1 MDNGILT
8 VSQINKYLY
17 LKVNSDANLKSK
29 LIKGEISNFKYH
41 EKTGCIFFT
50 LKDSE
55 SSIKAIMYRS
65 AAEKLKAKIEDGMS
79 VVVVASVTLYERDG
93 NCQLSV
99 MDIQPIGEGKINAEF
114 ERLKKKLYDEG
125 LCDEERKR
133 PLPEFPRKIGLITA
147 RGSAA
152 EKDVI
157 SNLERRYPIGEIVV
171 FPVLVQGENAPLSIK
186 DAIISASK
194 SDCDVLIL
202 ARGGGSNEDLS
213 CFNTEIVAR
222 AVAES
227 SIPIITAVGHEIDT
241 TLVDYVSDKR
251 AATPTAAAEFVA
263 PDKKR
268 LLDILQNYMNMLY
281 NYTLENISSCERK
294 YINISNNFA
303 LLGIDKKLAINEEK
317 LELNGYKLSRLACD
331 KINRLSSL
339 IETKEAELKQMNPM
353 LILSRGYSVVTKD
366 AKIVSSTD
374 NLSIGDTVEVELG
387 RGKFV
392 AKITEIGE

>member
-8 VSQINKYLY
+8 VSEINRYLAF
-17 LKVNSDANLKSK
+17 KVNSDNNLKSK
-29 LIKGEISNFKYH
+29 LIKGEVSNFKLH

-50 LKDSE
+50 LKDRE
-55 SSIKAIMYRS
+55 SSIKAVMYRS
-65 AAEKLKAKIEDGMS
+65 YVEKLKVNIEDGMS
-79 VVVVASVTLYERDG
+79 VIVSASVTLYERDG

-99 MDIQPIGEGKINAEF
+99 TDIQPSGVGKINAEL
-114 ERLKKKLYDEG
+114 ELLKQKLYSEG

-186 DAIISASK
+186 EAIISASK
-194 SDCDVLIL
+194 SDCNVLIL

-227 SIPIITAVGHEIDT
+227 SIPMITAVGHEIDT

-251 AATPTAAAEFVA
+251 AATPTAAAELVA

-294 YINISNNFA
+294 YSNISNNFA
-303 LLGIDKKLAINEEK
+303 LLGIDKKLTINEEK
-317 LELNGYKLSRLACD
+317 LELSRYKLSRLTYD
-331 KINRLSSL
+331 KINHLASL
-339 IETKEAELKQMNPM
+339 LETKEAELKQLNPM

>member
-1 MDNGILT
+1 MNNGILT

-79 VVVVASVTLYERDG
+79 VIVVASVTLYERDG

-133 PLPEFPRKIGLITA
+133 PLPEFPKKIGLITA

-186 DAIISASK
+186 EAIISASK

-227 SIPIITAVGHEIDT
+227 SIPMITAVGHEIDT

-251 AATPTAAAEFVA
+251 AATPTAAAELVA

-294 YINISNNFA
+294 YSNISNNFA
-303 LLGIDKKLAINEEK
+303 LLGIDKKLTINEEK
-317 LELNGYKLSRLACD
+317 LELSGYKLSRLTYD
-331 KINRLSSL
+331 KINHLASL
-339 IETKEAELKQMNPM
+339 LETKEAELKQLNPM

>member
-1 MDNGILT
+1 MDSGILT
-8 VSQINKYLY
+8 VSQINKYLFY
-17 LKVNSDANLKSK
+17 KIDADANLKSK
-29 LIKGEISNFKYH
+29 LVKGEVSNCRYH

-79 VVVVASVTLYERDG
+79 VIVVASVTLYERDG
-93 NCQLSV
+93 TCQLSV

-114 ERLKKKLYDEG
+114 ERLKKKLCDEG
-125 LCDEERKR
+125 LCSEERKR
-133 PLPEFPRKIGLITA
+133 PLPEFPKKIGLITA

-152 EKDVI
+152 EKDVL
-157 SNLERRYPIGEIVV
+157 STLETRYPIGEIVI

-186 DAIISASK
+186 DGIVCASK

-222 AVAES
+222 AVAEA
-227 SIPIITAVGHEIDT
+227 SIPIITAIGHEIDT

-251 AATPTAAAEFVA
+251 AATPTAAAQIVA

-268 LLDILQNYMNMLY
+268 LFDILQNGMNMLY

-294 YINISNNFA
+294 YSNVSNNFA
-303 LLGIDKKLAINEEK
+303 LLGIDKKLVLNEEK
-317 LELNGYKLSRLACD
+317 LRLSEYKLSKITSD
-331 KINRLSSL
+331 KINYLSSL
-339 IETKEAELKQMNPM
+339 IETKEAEFKQLDPM
-353 LILSRGYSVVTKD
+353 LILARGYSVVTKD
-366 AKIVSSTD
+366 AKIVSSSD
-374 NLSIGDTVEVELG
+374 NLSIGDTVEVKLG
-387 RGKFV
+387 KGKFI

>member
-50 LKDSE
+50 LKDNE

-65 AAEKLKAKIEDGMS
+65 CAENLKVKIEDGMS
-79 VVVVASVTLYERDG
+79 VIVVANVTLYEHDG

-99 MDIQPIGEGKINAEF
+99 TDIQPNGKGKINAEL
-114 ERLKKKLYDEG
+114 ELLKQKLYEEG

-133 PLPEFPRKIGLITA
+133 PLPEFPRKIGLITS

-171 FPVLVQGENAPLSIK
+171 FPVLVQGENAPLSIRN
-186 DAIISASK
+186 AIISASK

-213 CFNTEIVAR
+213 CFNTELVAR

-227 SIPIITAVGHEIDT
+227 SIPMITAIGHEIDT

-251 AATPTAAAEFVA
+251 APTPTAAAEFVA

-281 NYTLENISSCERK
+281 NYTLGNICSRERE
-294 YINISNNFA
+294 YNNISNHFA
-303 LLGIDKKLAINEEK
+303 LLGTDKKLALNEER
-317 LELNGYKLSRLACD
+317 LELSRYKLSKLTYDR
-331 KINRLSSL
+331 INHFNSL
-339 IETKEAELKQMNPM
+339 LENKEAELKQLNPM

-366 AKIVSSTD
+366 TKIVSSSD
-374 NLSIGDTVEVELG
+374 NLSAGDTVEVKLG
-387 RGKFV
+387 KGKFI

>member
-1 MDNGILT
+1 
-8 VSQINKYLY
+8 
-17 LKVNSDANLKSK
+17 
-29 LIKGEISNFKYH
+29 
-41 EKTGCIFFT
+41 
-50 LKDSE
+50 
-55 SSIKAIMYRS
+55 MYRS

-79 VVVVASVTLYERDG
+79 VIVVASVTLYERDG

-133 PLPEFPRKIGLITA
+133 PLPEFPKKIGLITA

-157 SNLERRYPIGEIVV
+157 SNLERRYPIGEIVL
-171 FPVLVQGENAPLSIK
+171 FPVLVQGENAPVSIK
-186 DAIISASK
+186 EAIISASK

-227 SIPIITAVGHEIDT
+227 SIPMITAVGHEIDT

-251 AATPTAAAEFVA
+251 AATPTAAAELVA

-268 LLDILQNYMNMLY
+268 LLYILQNYMNMLY

-294 YINISNNFA
+294 YSNVSNNFS
-303 LLGIDKKLAINEEK
+303 LLGIDKKLVLNEEK
-317 LELNGYKLSRLACD
+317 LRLSEYKLSKITSD
-331 KINRLSSL
+331 KINYLSSL
-339 IETKEAELKQMNPM
+339 IETKEAEFKQLDPM
-353 LILSRGYSVVTKD
+353 LILARGYSVVTKD

>member
-1 MDNGILT
+1 MNNGILT
-8 VSQINKYLY
+8 VSQINKYLSF
-17 LKVNSDANLKSK
+17 KINNDVNLKSK
-29 LIKGEISNFKYH
+29 LIKGEISNFKWH

-50 LKDSE
+50 LKDNE
-55 SSIKAIMYRS
+55 SSIKAIMYKS
-65 AAEKLKAKIEDGMS
+65 YADKLKVPIENGMS
-79 VVVVASVTLYERDG
+79 VIVIANVTFYERDG

-99 MDIQPIGEGKINAEF
+99 VDIQPCGMGIINAEL
-114 ERLKKKLYDEG
+114 ELLKQKLFNEG

-133 PLPEFPRKIGLITA
+133 PLPEFPNKIGLITA

-152 EKDVI
+152 EEDVI
-157 SNLERRYPIGEIVV
+157 SNLKRRYSIGRIVV
-171 FPVLVQGENAPLSIK
+171 FPVLVQGENAPKSIK

-227 SIPIITAVGHEIDT
+227 SVPIITAIGHEIDT

-251 AATPTAAAEFVA
+251 APTPTAAAEFVA

-268 LLDILQNYMNMLY
+268 LLDILQNYMNLLY
-281 NYTLENISSCERK
+281 NYTLENISSCERE
-294 YINISNNFA
+294 YNAISNSFA
-303 LLGIDKKLAINEEK
+303 LLGTEKKLSLSLEK
-317 LELNGYKLSRLACD
+317 LKHNEYKLLKLTSDR
-331 KINRLSSL
+331 INRLNSL
-339 IETKEAELKQMNPM
+339 LETKEAEFEQLNPM
-353 LILSRGYSVVTKD
+353 LILSRGYSVVSKD
-366 AKIVSSTD
+366 EKIISSTE
-374 NLSIGDTVEVELG
+374 NLSVGDTVEVTLG
-387 RGKFV
+387 KGKFF

>member
-8 VSQINKYLY
+8 VSQINKYLF
-17 LKVNSDANLKSK
+17 LKVNSDVNLKSK
-29 LIKGEISNFKYH
+29 LIKGEISNYRHH

-79 VVVVASVTLYERDG
+79 VIVVASVTLYERDG

-133 PLPEFPRKIGLITA
+133 PLPEFPKKIGLITA

-171 FPVLVQGENAPLSIK
+171 FPVLVQGENAPISIK
-186 DAIISASK
+186 EAIISASK

-227 SIPIITAVGHEIDT
+227 SVPMITAVGHEIDT

-251 AATPTAAAEFVA
+251 AATPTAAAELVA

-268 LLDILQNYMNMLY
+268 LLYILQNYMNVLY

-294 YINISNNFA
+294 YSNISNNFA
-303 LLGIDKKLAINEEK
+303 LLGIDKKLTINEEK
-317 LELNGYKLSRLACD
+317 LELSGYKLSRLTYD
-331 KINRLSSL
+331 KINHLASL
-339 IETKEAELKQMNPM
+339 LETKEAELKQLNPM

>member
-8 VSQINKYLY
+8 VSQINKYLF
-17 LKVNSDANLKSK
+17 LKLNSDANLKSK

-50 LKDSE
+50 LKDNE

-65 AAEKLKAKIEDGMS
+65 YAEKLKTKIEDGMS
-79 VVVVASVTLYERDG
+79 VIVIANITLYERDG

-99 MDIQPIGEGKINAEF
+99 IDIQPSGIGKINAEL
-114 ERLKKKLYDEG
+114 ELLKQKLYAEG

-133 PLPEFPRKIGLITA
+133 PLPEFPKKIGLITA

-157 SNLERRYPIGEIVV
+157 SNLERRYPIGEVV
-171 FPVLVQGENAPLSIK
+171 LFPVLVQGENAPLSIK
-186 DAIISASK
+186 EAIISASK

-227 SIPIITAVGHEIDT
+227 SIPMITAIGHEIDT

-251 AATPTAAAEFVA
+251 APTPTAAAEFVA

-281 NYTLENISSCERK
+281 NYTLENISACERK
-294 YINISNNFA
+294 YNNISNDFA
-303 LLGIDKKLAINEEK
+303 LLGIDKKLTLNEEK
-317 LELNGYKLSRLACD
+317 LRLSGYKLSKLTSDR
-331 KINRLSSL
+331 INCLNSL
-339 IETKEAELKQMNPM
+339 LETKEAEFRQLDPT

-366 AKIVSSTD
+366 TKIVYSSD
-374 NLSIGDTVEVELG
+374 NLSVGDEIEVKLG

>member
-8 VSQINKYLY
+8 VSQINKYLSF
-17 LKVNSDANLKSK
+17 KINNDVNLKSK
-29 LIKGEISNFKYH
+29 LIKGEISNFKWH

-50 LKDSE
+50 LKDNE
-55 SSIKAIMYRS
+55 SSIKAIMYKS
-65 AAEKLKAKIEDGMS
+65 YADKLKVPIENGMS
-79 VVVVASVTLYERDG
+79 VIVIANVTLYERDG

-99 MDIQPIGEGKINAEF
+99 VDIQPCGMGMINAEL
-114 ERLKKKLYDEG
+114 ELLKQKLFDEG

-133 PLPEFPRKIGLITA
+133 PLPEFPNKIGLITA

-152 EKDVI
+152 EEDVI
-157 SNLERRYPIGEIVV
+157 SNLKRRYPIGKIIV
-171 FPVLVQGENAPLSIK
+171 FPVLVQGENAPQSIK
-186 DAIISASK
+186 NAIISASK

-227 SIPIITAVGHEIDT
+227 SVPIITAIGHEIDT

-251 AATPTAAAEFVA
+251 APTPTAAAEFVA

-268 LLDILQNYMNMLY
+268 LLDILQNYMNLLY
-281 NYTLENISSCERK
+281 NYTLENISSCERE
-294 YINISNNFA
+294 YNAISNSFA
-303 LLGIDKKLAINEEK
+303 LLGTEKKLSLSLEK
-317 LELNGYKLSRLACD
+317 LKYNEYKLSKLISDR
-331 KINRLSSL
+331 INHLSSL
-339 IETKEAELKQMNPM
+339 LETKEAEFEQLNPM
-353 LILSRGYSVVTKD
+353 LILSRGYSVVSKD
-366 AKIVSSTD
+366 EKIVSSTD
-374 NLSIGDTVEVELG
+374 NLSVGDTVEVTLG
-387 RGKFV
+387 KGKFL

>member
-17 LKVNSDANLKSK
+17 LKVNSDTNLKSK

-125 LCDEERKR
+125 LCDEGRKR
-133 PLPEFPRKIGLITA
+133 PLPEFPKKIGLITA

-186 DAIISASK
+186 EAIISASK

-227 SIPIITAVGHEIDT
+227 SIPMITAVGHEIDT

-251 AATPTAAAEFVA
+251 AATPTAAAELVA

-294 YINISNNFA
+294 YSNISNNFA
-303 LLGIDKKLAINEEK
+303 LLGIDKKLTINEEK
-317 LELNGYKLSRLACD
+317 LELSEYKLSRLTYD
-331 KINRLSSL
+331 KINHLASL
-339 IETKEAELKQMNPM
+339 LETKEAELKQLNPM

-374 NLSIGDTVEVELG
+374 NLSIGDTIEVELG

>member
-50 LKDSE
+50 LKDTE

-133 PLPEFPRKIGLITA
+133 PLPEFPKKIGLITA

-171 FPVLVQGENAPLSIK
+171 FPVLVQGENAPISIK
-186 DAIISASK
+186 EAIISASK

-227 SIPIITAVGHEIDT
+227 SIPMITAVGHEIDT

-251 AATPTAAAEFVA
+251 AATPTAAAELVA

-294 YINISNNFA
+294 YSNISNNFA
-303 LLGIDKKLAINEEK
+303 LLGIDKKLTINEEK
-317 LELNGYKLSRLACD
+317 LELSGYKLSRLTYD
-331 KINRLSSL
+331 KINHLASL
-339 IETKEAELKQMNPM
+339 LETKEAELKQLNPM

>member
-1 MDNGILT
+1 MNNGILT

-133 PLPEFPRKIGLITA
+133 PLPEFPKKIGLITA

-227 SIPIITAVGHEIDT
+227 SIPMITAVGHEIDT

-294 YINISNNFA
+294 YSNISNNFA
-303 LLGIDKKLAINEEK
+303 LLGIDKKLAISEEK

-339 IETKEAELKQMNPM
+339 IETKEAELKQLNPM

-374 NLSIGDTVEVELG
+374 NLSIGDIVEVELG

>member
-8 VSQINKYLY
+8 VSQINKYLF
-17 LKVNSDANLKSK
+17 LKLNSDVNLKSK

-50 LKDSE
+50 LKDNE

-65 AAEKLKAKIEDGMS
+65 CAENLKVKIEDGMS
-79 VVVVASVTLYERDG
+79 VIVVANVTLYERDG

-99 MDIQPIGEGKINAEF
+99 TDIQPSGKGKINAEL
-114 ERLKKKLYDEG
+114 ELLKQKLYEEG

-133 PLPEFPRKIGLITA
+133 PLPEFPRKIGLITS

-171 FPVLVQGENAPLSIK
+171 FPVLVQGENAPLSIRN
-186 DAIISASK
+186 AIISASK

-213 CFNTEIVAR
+213 CFNTELVAR

-227 SIPIITAVGHEIDT
+227 SIPMITAIGHEIDT

-251 AATPTAAAEFVA
+251 APTPTAATEFVA

-281 NYTLENISSCERK
+281 NYTLGNICSRERE
-294 YINISNNFA
+294 YNNISNHFA
-303 LLGIDKKLAINEEK
+303 LLGTDKKLALNEER
-317 LELNGYKLSRLACD
+317 LELSRYKLSKLTYDR
-331 KINRLSSL
+331 INHFNSL
-339 IETKEAELKQMNPM
+339 LENKEAELKQLNPM

-366 AKIVSSTD
+366 TKIVSSSD
-374 NLSIGDTVEVELG
+374 NLSAGDTVEVKLG
-387 RGKFV
+387 KGKFI

>member
-1 MDNGILT
+1 MNNGILT

-133 PLPEFPRKIGLITA
+133 PLPEFPKKIGLITA

-171 FPVLVQGENAPLSIK
+171 FPVLVQGENAPISIK
-186 DAIISASK
+186 EAIISASK

-227 SIPIITAVGHEIDT
+227 SIPMITAVGHEIDT

-251 AATPTAAAEFVA
+251 AATPTAAAELVA

-294 YINISNNFA
+294 YNNISNNFA
-303 LLGIDKKLAINEEK
+303 LLGIDKKLTINEEK
-317 LELNGYKLSRLACD
+317 LELSRYKLSKLTSDR
-331 KINRLSSL
+331 INHLTSL
-339 IETKEAELKQMNPM
+339 LETKEAELKQLNPM

>member
-8 VSQINKYLY
+8 VSQINKYLF
-17 LKVNSDANLKSK
+17 LKVNSDVNLKSK
-29 LIKGEISNFKYH
+29 LIKGEISNYRHH

-79 VVVVASVTLYERDG
+79 VIVVASVTLYERDG

-133 PLPEFPRKIGLITA
+133 PLPEFPKKIGLITA

-171 FPVLVQGENAPLSIK
+171 FPVLVQGENAPISIK
-186 DAIISASK
+186 EAIISASK

-227 SIPIITAVGHEIDT
+227 SVPMITAVGHEIDT

-251 AATPTAAAEFVA
+251 AATPTAAAELVA

-268 LLDILQNYMNMLY
+268 LLYILQNYMNVLY

-294 YINISNNFA
+294 YSNISNNFA
-303 LLGIDKKLAINEEK
+303 LLGIDKKLTINEEK
-317 LELNGYKLSRLACD
+317 LELSGYKLSRLACD
-331 KINRLSSL
+331 KINHLVSL
-339 IETKEAELKQMNPM
+339 LETKEAELKQLNPM

>member
-1 MDNGILT
+1 MNNGILT

-17 LKVNSDANLKSK
+17 LKVNSDTNLKSK

-133 PLPEFPRKIGLITA
+133 PLPEFPKKIGLITA

-157 SNLERRYPIGEIVV
+157 STLERRYPIGEIVV
-171 FPVLVQGENAPLSIK
+171 FPVLVQGENAPISIK
-186 DAIISASK
+186 EAIISASK

-227 SIPIITAVGHEIDT
+227 SVPMITAVGHEIDT

-251 AATPTAAAEFVA
+251 AATPTAAAELVA

-294 YINISNNFA
+294 YSNISNNFA
-303 LLGIDKKLAINEEK
+303 LLGIDKKLTINEEK
-317 LELNGYKLSRLACD
+317 LELSGYKLSRLTYD
-331 KINRLSSL
+331 KINHLASL
-339 IETKEAELKQMNPM
+339 LETKEAELKQLNPM

>member
-1 MDNGILT
+1 MNNGILT

-65 AAEKLKAKIEDGMS
+65 VAEKLKAKIEDGMS

-133 PLPEFPRKIGLITA
+133 PLPEFPKKIGLITA

-157 SNLERRYPIGEIVV
+157 SNLERRYPIGEIVL
-171 FPVLVQGENAPLSIK
+171 FPVLVQGENAPVSIK
-186 DAIISASK
+186 EAIISASK

-227 SIPIITAVGHEIDT
+227 SIPMITAVGHEIDT

-251 AATPTAAAEFVA
+251 AATPTAAAELVA

-281 NYTLENISSCERK
+281 NYTLENISSCERR
-294 YINISNNFA
+294 YSNISNNFA
-303 LLGIDKKLAINEEK
+303 LLGIDKKLTINEEK
-317 LELNGYKLSRLACD
+317 LELSGYKLSRLTYD
-331 KINRLSSL
+331 KINYLASL
-339 IETKEAELKQMNPM
+339 LETKEAELKQLNPM

>member
-1 MDNGILT
+1 MNNGILT

-79 VVVVASVTLYERDG
+79 VIVVASVTLYERDG

-133 PLPEFPRKIGLITA
+133 PLPEFPKKIGLITA

-186 DAIISASK
+186 EAIISASK

-202 ARGGGSNEDLS
+202 ARGGGSNEELS

-227 SIPIITAVGHEIDT
+227 SIPMITAVGHEIDT

-251 AATPTAAAEFVA
+251 AATPTAAAELVA

-294 YINISNNFA
+294 YSNISNNFA
-303 LLGIDKKLAINEEK
+303 LLGIDKKLTINEEK
-317 LELNGYKLSRLACD
+317 LELSGYKLSRLTYD
-331 KINRLSSL
+331 KINYLASL
-339 IETKEAELKQMNPM
+339 LETKEAELKQLNPM

>member
-17 LKVNSDANLKSK
+17 LKLNNDVNLKSK
-29 LIKGEISNFKYH
+29 LIKGEVSNFKRH

-50 LKDSE
+50 LKDAE

-65 AAEKLKAKIEDGMS
+65 CAEKLSVEIKDGMS
-79 VVVVASVTLYERDG
+79 VIVVASITLYERDG

-99 MDIQPIGEGKINAEF
+99 TDIQPSGEGTINAEF
-114 ERLKKKLYDEG
+114 EALKLKLYNEG
-125 LCDEERKR
+125 LCDEDRKR

-147 RGSAA
+147 TGSAA

-157 SNLERRYPIGEIVV
+157 SNLERRYPIGEVVV

-186 DAIISASK
+186 NALISASK

-222 AVAES
+222 AVSES
-227 SIPIITAVGHEIDT
+227 SVPIITAIGHEIDT

-251 AATPTAAAEFVA
+251 VATPTAAAEIVA

-281 NYTLENISSCERK
+281 NYTLENIFLSETK
-294 YINISNNFA
+294 YNKASNRFA
-303 LLGIDKKLAINEEK
+303 LLGTEKKFSISEEK
-317 LELNGYKLSRLACD
+317 LKYIEYKLS
-331 KINRLSSL
+331 KIASDRINQSESL
-339 IETKEAELKQMNPM
+339 LKAREATLEQLDPT
-353 LILSRGYSVVTKD
+353 LILARGYSVVTKG
-366 AKIVSSTD
+366 AKIVSSVD
-374 NLSIGDTVEVELG
+374 NLSTGDIVEVKLG
-387 RGKFV
+387 KGRFV
-392 AKITEIGE
+392 AKIIEIGE

>member
-133 PLPEFPRKIGLITA
+133 PLPEFPKKIGLITA

-157 SNLERRYPIGEIVV
+157 STLERRYPIGEIVV

-186 DAIISASK
+186 EAIISASK

-227 SIPIITAVGHEIDT
+227 SIPMITAVGHEIDT

-251 AATPTAAAEFVA
+251 AATPTAAAELVA

-294 YINISNNFA
+294 YSNISNNFA
-303 LLGIDKKLAINEEK
+303 LLGIDKKLTINEEK
-317 LELNGYKLSRLACD
+317 LELSGYKLSRLTYD
-331 KINRLSSL
+331 KINHLASL
-339 IETKEAELKQMNPM
+339 LETKEAELKQLNPM

>member
-1 MDNGILT
+1 MNNGILT

-65 AAEKLKAKIEDGMS
+65 VAEKLKAKIEDGMS

-133 PLPEFPRKIGLITA
+133 PLPEFPKKIGLITA

-157 SNLERRYPIGEIVV
+157 SNLERRYPIGEIVL
-171 FPVLVQGENAPLSIK
+171 FPVLVQGENAPVSIK
-186 DAIISASK
+186 EAIISASK

-227 SIPIITAVGHEIDT
+227 SVPMITAVGHEIDT

-251 AATPTAAAEFVA
+251 VATPTAAAELVA

-294 YINISNNFA
+294 YSNISNNFA
-303 LLGIDKKLAINEEK
+303 LLGIDKKLTINEEK
-317 LELNGYKLSRLACD
+317 LELSGYKLSRLTYD
-331 KINRLSSL
+331 KINYLASL
-339 IETKEAELKQMNPM
+339 LETKEAELKQLNPM

>member
-65 AAEKLKAKIEDGMS
+65 AAEKLKVKIEDGMS
-79 VVVVASVTLYERDG
+79 VIVVASVTLYERDG

-157 SNLERRYPIGEIVV
+157 SNLERRYSIGEIVV
-171 FPVLVQGENAPLSIK
+171 FPVLVQGENAPISIK
-186 DAIISASK
+186 EAIISASK

-227 SIPIITAVGHEIDT
+227 SVPMITAVGHEIDT

-251 AATPTAAAEFVA
+251 VATPTAAAELVA

-294 YINISNNFA
+294 YSNISNNFA
-303 LLGIDKKLAINEEK
+303 LLGIDKKLDVNEEK
-317 LELNGYKLSRLACD
+317 LELSGYKLSRLACD
-331 KINRLSSL
+331 KINHLVSL
-339 IETKEAELKQMNPM
+339 LETKEAELKQLNPM

>member
-65 AAEKLKAKIEDGMS
+65 AAEKLKVKIEDGMS
-79 VVVVASVTLYERDG
+79 VIVVASVTLYERDG

-133 PLPEFPRKIGLITA
+133 PLPEFPKKIGLITA

-171 FPVLVQGENAPLSIK
+171 FPVLVQGENAPISIK
-186 DAIISASK
+186 EAIISASK

-227 SIPIITAVGHEIDT
+227 SIPMITAVGHEIDT

-294 YINISNNFA
+294 YSNISNNFA
-303 LLGIDKKLAINEEK
+303 FLGIDKKLAINEEK

-331 KINRLSSL
+331 KINHLVSL
-339 IETKEAELKQMNPM
+339 LETKEAELKQLNPM

>member
-8 VSQINKYLY
+8 VSEINRYLAF
-17 LKVNSDANLKSK
+17 KVNSDNNLKSK
-29 LIKGEISNFKYH
+29 LIKGEVSNFKLH

-50 LKDSE
+50 LKDRE
-55 SSIKAIMYRS
+55 SSIKAVMYRS
-65 AAEKLKAKIEDGMS
+65 YVEKLKVNIEDGMS
-79 VVVVASVTLYERDG
+79 VIVSASVTLYERDG

-99 MDIQPIGEGKINAEF
+99 TDIQPSGVGKINAEL
-114 ERLKKKLYDEG
+114 ELLKQKLYSEG

-157 SNLERRYPIGEIVV
+157 SNLERRYPIGDIVV
-171 FPVLVQGENAPLSIK
+171 FPVLVQGDDAPISIK

-213 CFNTEIVAR
+213 CFNTEMVAR
-222 AVAES
+222 AVAAS
-227 SIPIITAVGHEIDT
+227 SIPIITAIGHEIDT

-251 AATPTAAAEFVA
+251 APTPTAAAEFVS

-294 YINISNNFA
+294 YNNISNNFA
-303 LLGIDKKLAINEEK
+303 LLGMDKKLTLNEEK
-317 LELNGYKLSRLACD
+317 LRLSGYKLSKLTFDR
-331 KINRLSSL
+331 INQLNSL
-339 IETKEAELKQMNPM
+339 LETKEAEFKQLDPM

-366 AKIVSSTD
+366 AKIVSSSD
-374 NLSIGDTVEVELG
+374 NLSLGDTVEVKLG
-387 RGKFV
+387 KGKFI

>member
-1 MDNGILT
+1 MNNGILT

-17 LKVNSDANLKSK
+17 LKVNSDVNLKSK
-29 LIKGEISNFKYH
+29 LIKGEISNYKHH

-65 AAEKLKAKIEDGMS
+65 AAEKLKVKIKDGMS
-79 VVVVASVTLYERDG
+79 VIVVASVTLYERDG
-93 NCQLSV
+93 NCRLSV

-133 PLPEFPRKIGLITA
+133 PLPEFPKKIGLITA

-171 FPVLVQGENAPLSIK
+171 FPVLVQGENAPISIK
-186 DAIISASK
+186 EAIVSASK

-222 AVAES
+222 AVAEA
-227 SIPIITAVGHEIDT
+227 SIPIITAIGHEIDT

-251 AATPTAAAEFVA
+251 AATPTAAAELVA

-268 LLDILQNYMNMLY
+268 LLYILQNYMNVLY

-294 YINISNNFA
+294 YNNISNNFA
-303 LLGIDKKLAINEEK
+303 LLGIDKKLVINEEK
-317 LELNGYKLSRLACD
+317 LRLSEYKLSKIISD
-331 KINRLSSL
+331 KINYLSSL
-339 IETKEAELKQMNPM
+339 IETKEAEFTQLDPM
-353 LILSRGYSVVTKD
+353 LILARGYSVVTKD

>member
-79 VVVVASVTLYERDG
+79 VIVVASVTLYERDG

-133 PLPEFPRKIGLITA
+133 PLPEFPKKIGLITA

-186 DAIISASK
+186 EAIISASK

-227 SIPIITAVGHEIDT
+227 SIPMITAVGHEIDT

-251 AATPTAAAEFVA
+251 AATPTAAAELVA

-294 YINISNNFA
+294 YSNISNNFA
-303 LLGIDKKLAINEEK
+303 LLGIDKKLTINEEK
-317 LELNGYKLSRLACD
+317 LELSGYKLSRLTYD
-331 KINRLSSL
+331 KINHLASL
-339 IETKEAELKQMNPM
+339 LETKEAELKQLNPM

>member
-8 VSQINKYLY
+8 VSQINKYLF
-17 LKVNSDANLKSK
+17 LKVNSDTNLKSK

-79 VVVVASVTLYERDG
+79 VIVVASVTLYERDG

-133 PLPEFPRKIGLITA
+133 PLPEFPKKIGLITA

-157 SNLERRYPIGEIVV
+157 SNLERRYPIGEIVL
-171 FPVLVQGENAPLSIK
+171 FPVLVQGENAPVSIK
-186 DAIISASK
+186 EAIISASK

-227 SIPIITAVGHEIDT
+227 SIPMITAVGHEIDT

-251 AATPTAAAEFVA
+251 AATPTAAAELVA

-294 YINISNNFA
+294 YSNISNNFA
-303 LLGIDKKLAINEEK
+303 LLGIDKKLTINEEK
-317 LELNGYKLSRLACD
+317 LELSGYKLSRLTYD
-331 KINRLSSL
+331 KINYLASL
-339 IETKEAELKQMNPM
+339 LETKEAELKQLNPM

>member
-8 VSQINKYLY
+8 VSEINRYLAF
-17 LKVNSDANLKSK
+17 KVNSDNNLKSK
-29 LIKGEISNFKYH
+29 LIKGEVSNFKLH

-50 LKDSE
+50 LKDRE
-55 SSIKAIMYRS
+55 SSIKAVMYRS
-65 AAEKLKAKIEDGMS
+65 YVEKLKVNIEDGMS
-79 VVVVASVTLYERDG
+79 VIVSASVTLYERDG

-99 MDIQPIGEGKINAEF
+99 TDIQPSGVGKINAEL
-114 ERLKKKLYDEG
+114 ELLKQKLYSEG

-157 SNLERRYPIGEIVV
+157 SNLERRYPIGDIVV
-171 FPVLVQGENAPLSIK
+171 FPVLVQGDDAPISIK

-213 CFNTEIVAR
+213 CFNTEMVAR
-222 AVAES
+222 AVAAS
-227 SIPIITAVGHEIDT
+227 SIPIITAIGHEIDT

-251 AATPTAAAEFVA
+251 APTPTAAAEFVA

-294 YINISNNFA
+294 YNNISNNFA
-303 LLGIDKKLAINEEK
+303 LLGMDKKLTLNEEK
-317 LELNGYKLSRLACD
+317 LRLSGYKLSKLTFDR
-331 KINRLSSL
+331 INQLNSL
-339 IETKEAELKQMNPM
+339 LETKEAEFKQLDPM

-366 AKIVSSTD
+366 AKIVSSSD
-374 NLSIGDTVEVELG
+374 NLSLGDTVEVKLG
-387 RGKFV
+387 KGKFI